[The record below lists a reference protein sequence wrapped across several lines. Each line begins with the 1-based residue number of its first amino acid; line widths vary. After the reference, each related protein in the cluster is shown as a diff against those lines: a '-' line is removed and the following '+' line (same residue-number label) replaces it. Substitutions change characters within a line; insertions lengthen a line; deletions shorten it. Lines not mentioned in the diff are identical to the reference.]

1 MPIKVLERD
10 TELLSE
16 LESEDFGYERD
27 YMPREFKFS
36 KLFKSTEF
44 GWCQSI
50 TGSACL
56 VDPIDTIF
64 AWSIS
69 KLGSGAHP
77 PETIGQLGIARRSRQ
92 LSEQELLDSWESYL
106 HRHLDELKGRFRGKY
121 VAIWNDEVIDSDDD
135 LATLAE
141 RVYATIGYRP
151 IFMPYIG
158 DEDQLYE
165 FASPL

>member
-1 MPIKVLERD
+1 MPIAVLERD
-10 TELLSE
+10 ARMPDKTEHA
-16 LESEDFGYERD
+16 DFQYERD
-27 YMPREFKFS
+27 YMLGTLVYPGAID
-36 KLFKSTEF
+36 F
-44 GWCQSI
+44 GQCQSI

-77 PETIGQLGIARRSRQ
+77 PETIEQLGIARRSRQ